1 MLAHRRRQ
9 CVVGFRVTVRKKRT
23 TAHSYMLCLSWVGR
37 CQEVK
42 SGQAKS
48 GQVRPAEQI
57 PQRSG
62 QDMVGE
68 ATFRLPVVM
77 WPCRDT

>member
-9 CVVGFRVTVRKKRT
+9 CMVGFGVTVRKKRM
-23 TAHSYMLCLSWVGR
+23 TAHYIYAMLVMGSRASRSQVR
-37 CQEVK
+37 
-42 SGQAKS
+42 S

-68 ATFRLPVVM
+68 ATFRLPVVSDVAL
-77 WPCRDT
+77 P